1 METRRSPGDATRGLF
16 PFLPHTHAMRQ
27 WACAVALI
35 LGLAGSGYAW
45 TIRPRLPVPIERRI
59 SPGSLGRT
67 TLTPDW
73 WRR

>member
-1 METRRSPGDATRGLF
+1 
-16 PFLPHTHAMRQ
+16 MRQ

-45 TIRPRLPVPIERRI
+45 SARVRLPVPIERRI
-59 SPGSLGRT
+59 EPGTLGRT
-67 TLTPDW
+67 VLTPAW

>member
-1 METRRSPGDATRGLF
+1 
-16 PFLPHTHAMRQ
+16 MRQ

-45 TIRPRLPVPIERRI
+45 TARPRLPVPIERSIERMARQ
-59 SPGSLGRT
+59 GRT
-67 TLTPDW
+67 TLTFDW